1 LDPRDDVSEPESEH
15 NRMTRLGGRR
25 GRFIARQLD
34 YGLSHKSQ
42 IGVGHLPVH
51 FSLHF
56 DLLHFCICRRHWA
69 DRGRTRNDGR
79 YDEGCGGQRE
89 NEPH

>member
-1 LDPRDDVSEPESEH
+1 MDPRDDVSEPESEH

-34 YGLSHKSQ
+34 YGLPHKSQ

-56 DLLHFCICRRHWA
+56 DLLHFFAYAGVTGPIGDVPEA
-69 DRGRTRNDGR
+69 TVDRTKVAA
-79 YDEGCGGQRE
+79 GG
-89 NEPH
+89 